1 MARCYRTPGS
11 NPQQRQLLENC
22 WQQICDIDP
31 LILRARLLHHQG
43 RLLLAQGLEQEVTP
57 LF

>member
-1 MARCYRTPGS
+1 MARRFRTPES

-22 WQQICDIDP
+22 WQEDCDIDP
-31 LILRARLLHHQG
+31 LILRARLLRHQG
-43 RLLLAQGLEQEVTP
+43 RPLLAQGLEQELTP

>member
-1 MARCYRTPGS
+1 MARRYRTPGS

-22 WQQICDIDP
+22 WKEDCDIDP
-31 LILRARLLHHQG
+31 LILRARLLRHQG
-43 RLLLAQGLEQEVTP
+43 RHLLAQGLEQELTP